1 MVKMEICSKF
11 EDQQISKLNEFSL
24 VAYRIRKAGHD
35 VRLGLGKFKCNKLNP
50 SSGHIAQVPFP
61 TSNEISFITNESSDP
76 LAQGSC
82 EAPFAPSTSLPG
94 SLLSKGGKNT
104 SQTSIDLATFSNPTK
119 CQLPNKN
126 AQANS
131 PQSDGGLREGCFQR
145 SSSSTTHRDIS
156 TRIATR
162 TAEVSRTFSPTQVPP
177 KNTSPLLRISELFF
191 AIVGQ
196 GSGLESLGAVV
207 AARQVAR
214 EDLSTARAK
223 EPNEINTTRK
233 KSTTPATAPPNPT
246 LITHLGNG
254 PGITAPTRA
263 DTQGPLPVDY
273 SLELEVEFPKDMVL
287 EMQGNAAKK
296 VRKTVIGHTL
306 GGRATFK
313 ALHECLKF
321 HLPMSF
327 ISATLLTQG
336 YFLILFKNEEG
347 AISTRKLTTVEWN
360 GLNLSFSRYT
370 PNFDTSA
377 QGVEMLLT
385 HMIKIQFLDL
395 HEQFQNTRALTIM
408 ASKLREVLD
417 IEGAYS
423 YIKRPASP
431 MVTIKVKDISKLAG
445 YIRIPSM
452 AEGALAMDTI
462 RQRILYSGLLNQCQK
477 CHKFGHHAQICNT
490 NRIKPRKGPTHRNAP
505 PRANT
510 RKAPNSCPTPQGAT
524 RVNKSGPP
532 TKTPPNL
539 QATRSG
545 TTHAEAKISTNRPLA
560 PTQPTSRINP
570 LIENST
576 LGLGQWSLTNDDK
589 KD

>member
-1 MVKMEICSKF
+1 
-11 EDQQISKLNEFSL
+11 
-24 VAYRIRKAGHD
+24 
-35 VRLGLGKFKCNKLNP
+35 
-50 SSGHIAQVPFP
+50 
-61 TSNEISFITNESSDP
+61 
-76 LAQGSC
+76 
-82 EAPFAPSTSLPG
+82 
-94 SLLSKGGKNT
+94 
-104 SQTSIDLATFSNPTK
+104 
-119 CQLPNKN
+119 
-126 AQANS
+126 
-131 PQSDGGLREGCFQR
+131 
-145 SSSSTTHRDIS
+145 
-156 TRIATR
+156 
-162 TAEVSRTFSPTQVPP
+162 
-177 KNTSPLLRISELFF
+177 
-191 AIVGQ
+191 
-196 GSGLESLGAVV
+196 LESLGAVV

>member
-1 MVKMEICSKF
+1 
-11 EDQQISKLNEFSL
+11 
-24 VAYRIRKAGHD
+24 
-35 VRLGLGKFKCNKLNP
+35 
-50 SSGHIAQVPFP
+50 
-61 TSNEISFITNESSDP
+61 
-76 LAQGSC
+76 
-82 EAPFAPSTSLPG
+82 
-94 SLLSKGGKNT
+94 
-104 SQTSIDLATFSNPTK
+104 
-119 CQLPNKN
+119 
-126 AQANS
+126 
-131 PQSDGGLREGCFQR
+131 
-145 SSSSTTHRDIS
+145 
-156 TRIATR
+156 
-162 TAEVSRTFSPTQVPP
+162 
-177 KNTSPLLRISELFF
+177 
-191 AIVGQ
+191 
-196 GSGLESLGAVV
+196 
-207 AARQVAR
+207 
-214 EDLSTARAK
+214 
-223 EPNEINTTRK
+223 
-233 KSTTPATAPPNPT
+233 
-246 LITHLGNG
+246 
-254 PGITAPTRA
+254 
-263 DTQGPLPVDY
+263 
-273 SLELEVEFPKDMVL
+273 
-287 EMQGNAAKK
+287 
-296 VRKTVIGHTL
+296 
-306 GGRATFK
+306 
-313 ALHECLKF
+313 
-321 HLPMSF
+321 MSF

-477 CHKFGHHAQICNT
+477 CHIFGHHAQICNT